1 MRRSASSVVLAPLT
15 FAALIGLLAVGSP
28 ALAGGWGNTQHGGR
42 ATGQVG
48 AFVARASDASAVSY
62 NPAGIGHLGGL
73 QMLAGLDFS
82 NPTDE
87 YTSETGGEHRA
98 NHTIQFPPAL
108 YLSYHLP
115 GAESKWAFGLGVDT
129 PIWYSVDWDTALFP
143 GRFLTRETK
152 VRLFEVHPVVA
163 YEIDDNWSVGG
174 GVRYLFGDLEL
185 GQNFAG
191 ELPAI
196 PGVRPAVPF
205 EVEFTG
211 EGDVDAFS
219 FDAGLQ
225 YSTNLWGWGVHY
237 RHSAELEDRTPYEAE
252 VRDITI
258 AELAEPVERSLGVLE
273 VDQSF
278 ELPME
283 LRGGAWFAPYP
294 ELRIELDLAWAAWSR
309 TETRILDPR
318 SQGPVLGD
326 VLQTR
331 VRDWDDT
338 LGVRLGVEG
347 DLTSRWTVFGGVA
360 LEESPVP
367 DDNVEPGFPRGDAM
381 VYGAGFSY
389 NLARVSFDMAY
400 SLWDHD
406 DRTVGGQEL
415 NAPSVDSTYSA
426 HEQVWSAGA
435 RWRF

>member
-1 MRRSASSVVLAPLT
+1 MRRSAPSVVLALT
-15 FAALIGLLAVGSP
+15 VLIALAAAGSP
-28 ALAGGWGNTQHGGR
+28 ALAGGWGSTQHGGR

-87 YTSETGGEHRA
+87 STSVTGGEHRA

-115 GAESKWAFGLGVDT
+115 GAESKWAVGLGVDT

-152 VRLFEVHPVVA
+152 VRLFEVHPVLA
-163 YEIDDNWSVGG
+163 YEIDDQWSVGG

-185 GQNFAG
+185 GQNFAA

-196 PGVRPAVPF
+196 PGVRPPVPY

-237 RHSAELEDRTPYEAE
+237 RHSAELEDRTPYEVE

-258 AELAEPVERSLGVLE
+258 AELADPVERSLGVLE

-283 LRGGAWFAPYP
+283 IRGGAWFAPYP

-309 TETRILDPR
+309 TETRIVDPR

-338 LGVRLGVEG
+338 LAVRLGVEG
-347 DLTSRWTVFGGVA
+347 DLTSRWAVFGGVA

-367 DDNVEPGFPRGDAM
+367 DANVEPGFPRGDAT

-406 DRTVGGQEL
+406 DRTVTGQEL
-415 NAPSVDSTYSA
+415 GAPGVESTYSA

>member
-1 MRRSASSVVLAPLT
+1 MRRLVPLVVLVVLALVASAPA
-15 FAALIGLLAVGSP
+15 FAGS
-28 ALAGGWGNTQHGGR
+28 WGNTQHGGR
-42 ATGQVG
+42 ATGQAG
-48 AFVARASDASAVSY
+48 AFVARASDASAISY

-73 QMLAGLDFS
+73 QMLVGLDFS

-87 YTSETGGEHRA
+87 YTSDTAGEHRA
-98 NHTIQFPPAL
+98 NHTIQFPPAV

-115 GAESKWAFGLGVDT
+115 GAESRWAVGIGVDT

-174 GVRYLFGDLEL
+174 GVRYLFGDLDL

-211 EGDVDAFS
+211 EGDVDALS
-219 FDAGLQ
+219 FDLGVQ
-225 YSTNLWGWGVHY
+225 YSTNLWGWGLSY
-237 RHSAELEDRTPYEAE
+237 RHSAELEDASRYRAE

-258 AELAEPVERSLGVLE
+258 PELADPIERSLGVLE

-283 LRGGAWFAPYP
+283 LRGGVWVAPYP
-294 ELRIELDLAWAAWSR
+294 ELRIELDLGWAAWSR
-309 TETRILDPR
+309 TETRVLDPR

-338 LGVRLGVEG
+338 FGVRLGVEG
-347 DLTSRWTVFGGVA
+347 DLSSYWTVFGGVA
-360 LEESPVP
+360 LEQSPVP

-389 NLARVSFDMAY
+389 NLARISFDVAY
-400 SLWDHD
+400 SLWDYD

-415 NAPSVDSTYSA
+415 LNPGVGATYSA
-426 HEQVWSAGA
+426 REQVWSAGA